1 MEDLDDQ
8 KNMTYGQKK
17 KWSVEAEPEM
27 IQILELSDRSWKL
40 KMINV
45 FKDLVENI
53 QEHTENFSR
62 KIKITKG
69 KMKIKWKI

>member
-1 MEDLDDQ
+1 MKDLDDQ
-8 KNMTYGQKK
+8 KNLTYGQKK